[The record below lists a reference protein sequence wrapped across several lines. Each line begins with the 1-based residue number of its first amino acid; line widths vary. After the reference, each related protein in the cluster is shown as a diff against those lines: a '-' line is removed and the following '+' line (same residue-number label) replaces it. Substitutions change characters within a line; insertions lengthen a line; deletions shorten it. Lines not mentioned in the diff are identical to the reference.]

1 MTPAPVSVPDIYL
14 GHFGL
19 RQRPFSLVPDPEFLY
34 WSAAHRAAYA
44 MLDYGLL
51 TRAPIT
57 LLTGEI
63 GVGKTTLLHH
73 FMSALDPDVA
83 VGLVPHARPGEGELL
98 RWVLPA
104 LGQSVATGA
113 RDVEIFGQFQDHLI
127 AEYAAGRRVLLII
140 DEAQNLSRD
149 GLEELRMLTNINAR
163 KDELLQLVLAGQP
176 ELRTLVRRPEL
187 VQFAQ
192 RVAANYHIPAMD
204 APTVIAYI
212 DHRLTVAGGKAEV
225 FSRPAAELVQM
236 ATGGIPRLINQ
247 LCDLSL
253 TYAFAAGLATVRR
266 ETVLQVLDDGVF
278 FGGGALLPL
287 DVTE

>member
-1 MTPAPVSVPDIYL
+1 MTPAPVPDIYL

-19 RQRPFSLVPDPEFLY
+19 TQRPFSLVPDPEFLY
-34 WSAAHRAAYA
+34 WSPAHRAAYA

-73 FMSALDPDVA
+73 FMASLDDDVSVALVA
-83 VGLVPHARPGEGELL
+83 NARPGEGDLL
-98 RWVLPA
+98 RWILPA
-104 LGQSVATGA
+104 LGLPVTAGA
-113 RDVEIFGQFQDHLI
+113 REVELFGQFQDHLI
-127 AEYAAGRRVLLII
+127 GEYAAGRRVLLII

-176 ELRTLVRRPEL
+176 ELRQLVRRPEL

-212 DHRLTVAGGKAEV
+212 NHRLKVAGARTEV

-236 ATGGIPRLINQ
+236 ATAGIPRLINQ

-253 TYAFAAGLATVRR
+253 TYAFSAGLSAVRR

-278 FGGGALLPL
+278 FAGGALLPL